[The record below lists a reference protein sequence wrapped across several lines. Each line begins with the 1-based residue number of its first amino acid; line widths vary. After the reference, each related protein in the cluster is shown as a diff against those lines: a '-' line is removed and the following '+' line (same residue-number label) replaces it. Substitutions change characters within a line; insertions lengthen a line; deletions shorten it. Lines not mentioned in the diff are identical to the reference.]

1 MPVSIEGL
9 GSDQRSHG
17 HDGATALGRSAE
29 RSEYRRGKIVITKT
43 GKPVAALVDIE
54 TFERLRKSDE
64 EFERLRGEI
73 RDAFAGQPEDDVRA
87 LVAEAAETA
96 RGRRAEP

>member
-1 MPVSIEGL
+1 MIKEVTAMAVRQHL
-9 GSDQRSHG
+9 GDLLNEVR
-17 HDGATALGRSAE
+17 
-29 RSEYRRGKIVITKT
+29 YRRGKIVITRA

-54 TFERLRKSDE
+54 TFERLRKADE

-73 RDAFAGQPEDDVRA
+73 SDAFADQPEDAVRA
-87 LVAEAAETA
+87 LVDEAVGTA

>member
-1 MPVSIEGL
+1 MIKE
-9 GSDQRSHG
+9 
-17 HDGATALGRSAE
+17 ATAMTVRQHLGDLLNEVR
-29 RSEYRRGKIVITKT
+29 YRRGKIVITKA

-73 RDAFAGQPEDDVRA
+73 SDAFADQLEDGIRA
-87 LVAEAAETA
+87 LVDEAVEAA
-96 RGRRAEP
+96 RGRRAGP

>member
-1 MPVSIEGL
+1 MIK
-9 GSDQRSHG
+9 Q
-17 HDGATALGRSAE
+17 ATAMTVRQHLGDLLNEVR
-29 RSEYRRGKIVITKT
+29 YRRGKVIITKA

-73 RDAFAGQPEDDVRA
+73 SDAFAAQPEAKTRA
-87 LVAEAAETA
+87 LVDEAVEAA

>member
-1 MPVSIEGL
+1 MMIK
-9 GSDQRSHG
+9 Q
-17 HDGATALGRSAE
+17 ATAMAVRQRLGDLLNEVR
-29 RSEYRRGKIVITKT
+29 YRRGKIIITKA
-43 GKPVAALVDIE
+43 GRPVAALIDIE

-73 RDAFAGQPEDDVRA
+73 SDAFAAQPEDEIRA
-87 LVAEAAETA
+87 LVDEAVEVA